1 MKIAIIGAGPA
12 GLYFSLLAKKHD
24 PSHEITIYEQN
35 PQGATYGWGVV
46 FSDIGLAFLREADP
60 EFFGRFVAH
69 HERCDYMEIVHQGT
83 RVQVQGNHF
92 SRTSRIDMLAVL
104 EQACREAGVRIR
116 HQQRIEDVARLAGE
130 VDMVVAA
137 DGSNSAVRKQYAE
150 HFRPAFERRRNKFA
164 WYGTR
169 QRFHPVSLIFRE
181 AEHGIFIAHS
191 YQYSKDL
198 STFLV
203 EVDPDSWRRAGLDTA
218 SEDDSRRYCAEV
230 FREDLGAN
238 ELLGNRSLWFEANI
252 VRNECWSHQNIVL
265 LGDAL
270 RTVHFSLGSGTR
282 MAMQDAIALHQGC
295 CNTRRRA
302 RRLRGIRGA
311 APPGLVQLPGRR
323 RAQPGL
329 VRERGRQ
336 DAPGPGR
343 LRLRLHAPHRP
354 GQPRRPAP
362 ARPGLRLGLR
372 GAAPG
377 DRLSTG
383 VPAAGTPR
391 RAARHYAAPQ
401 HAYPQHP
408 RQAAAEPPHNH
419 PWNMEETS

>member
-270 RTVHFSLGSGTR
+270 RTVHFVGLGHPHGHAGR
-282 MAMQDAIALHQGC
+282 D
-295 CNTRRRA
+295 R
-302 RRLRGIRGA
+302 A
-311 APPGLVQLPGRR
+311 APGLLQHPGDA
-323 RAQPGL
+323 RAAFAVFEAQ
-329 VRERGRQ
+329 
-336 DAPGPGR
+336 
-343 LRLRLHAPHRP
+343 
-354 GQPRRPAP
+354 RRPARPTSRPPPRAAWTGTRTWPTRCTWTRSTSPTTTCAAP
-362 ARPGLRLGLR
+362 ARSATTTCASATRPSPRPTRR
-372 GAAPG
+372 GT
-377 DRLSTG
+377 R
-383 VPAAGTPR
+383 
-391 RAARHYAAPQ
+391 
-401 HAYPQHP
+401 
-408 RQAAAEPPHNH
+408 
-419 PWNMEETS
+419 

>member
-1 MKIAIIGAGPA
+1 M
-12 GLYFSLLAKKHD
+12 
-24 PSHEITIYEQN
+24 
-35 PQGATYGWGVV
+35 V

-270 RTVHFSLGSGTR
+270 RTVHFVGLGHPHGHAGRDRAAPGAAATP
-282 MAMQDAIALHQGC
+282 G
-295 CNTRRRA
+295 RRA

-323 RAQPGL
+323 RAAWTGTRTWPT
-329 VRERGRQ
+329 RCTWTRSTSPTTTC
-336 DAPGPGR
+336 A
-343 LRLRLHAPHRP
+343 
-354 GQPRRPAP
+354 AP
-362 ARPGLRLGLR
+362 ARSATTTCASATRPSPRPTRR
-372 GAAPG
+372 GT
-377 DRLSTG
+377 R
-383 VPAAGTPR
+383 
-391 RAARHYAAPQ
+391 
-401 HAYPQHP
+401 
-408 RQAAAEPPHNH
+408 
-419 PWNMEETS
+419 

>member
-1 MKIAIIGAGPA
+1 MKIAVIGAGPA

-24 PSHEITIYEQN
+24 PRHEITVYEQN

-60 EFFGRFVAH
+60 DFFDKFVAH
-69 HERCDYMEIVHQGT
+69 HERCDYMEIVHRGT

-104 EQACREAGVRIR
+104 ERACLEAGVQIR
-116 HQQRIEDVARLAGE
+116 HQQRVDDVAQLAAG
-130 VDMVVAA
+130 VDMLVAA
-137 DGSNSAVRKQYAE
+137 DGSNSAVRKQYAD

-218 SEDDSRRYCAEV
+218 SEEESRRYCARV
-230 FREDLGAN
+230 FGDELGAN
-238 ELLGNRSLWFEANI
+238 GLLGNRSLWFEANI
-252 VRNECWSHQNIVL
+252 VRNERWSHENIVL

-282 MAMQDAIALHQGC
+282 MAMQDAIALHQGL
-295 CNTRRRA
+295 
-302 RRLRGIRGA
+302 LRHPGDVPGA
-311 APPGLVQLPGRR
+311 F
-323 RAQPGL
+323 AQFEAL
-329 VRERGRQ
+329 
-336 DAPGPGR
+336 
-343 LRLRLHAPHRP
+343 
-354 GQPRRPAP
+354 RRPA
-362 ARPGLRLGLR
+362 
-372 GAAPG
+372 
-377 DRLSTG
+377 SSSF
-383 VPAAGTPR
+383 
-391 RAARHYAAPQ
+391 
-401 HAYPQHP
+401 
-408 RQAAAEPPHNH
+408 QAAAGRSLDWYENVAAKMHLDPVAFAYDYMRRTGQVSHDDLRQRDPAFAAAY
-419 PWNMEETS
+419 ETRHAVAA

>member
-104 EQACREAGVRIR
+104 EQACREAGVRIL

-230 FREDLGAN
+230 FRENLGAN

-282 MAMQDAIALHQGC
+282 MAMQDAIALHQGLLQHPGDA
-295 CNTRRRA
+295 RA
-302 RRLRGIRGA
+302 A
-311 APPGLVQLPGRR
+311 FAVFE
-323 RAQPGL
+323 AQ
-329 VRERGRQ
+329 
-336 DAPGPGR
+336 
-343 LRLRLHAPHRP
+343 
-354 GQPRRPAP
+354 RRPA
-362 ARPGLRLGLR
+362 
-372 GAAPG
+372 
-377 DRLSTG
+377 SSNF
-383 VPAAGTPR
+383 
-391 RAARHYAAPQ
+391 
-401 HAYPQHP
+401 
-408 RQAAAEPPHNH
+408 QAAAARSLDWYENVADKMHLDPVDFAYDYMRRTGQVSHDDLRQRDPAFASAYEARH
-419 PWNMEETS
+419 PVTA

>member
-1 MKIAIIGAGPA
+1 MKIAVIGAGPA

-24 PSHEITIYEQN
+24 PRHEITVYEQN

-60 EFFGRFVAH
+60 DFFDKFVAH
-69 HERCDYMEIVHQGT
+69 HERCDYMEIVHRGT

-104 EQACREAGVRIR
+104 ERACLEAGVQIR
-116 HQQRIEDVARLAGE
+116 HQQRVDDVAQLAAG
-130 VDMVVAA
+130 VDMLVAA
-137 DGSNSAVRKQYAE
+137 DGSNSAVRKQYAD

-218 SEDDSRRYCAEV
+218 SEEESRRYCARV
-230 FREDLGAN
+230 FGDELGAN
-238 ELLGNRSLWFEANI
+238 GLQGNRSLWFEANI
-252 VRNECWSHQNIVL
+252 VRNERWSHENIVL

-282 MAMQDAIALHQGC
+282 MAMQDAIALHQGL
-295 CNTRRRA
+295 
-302 RRLRGIRGA
+302 LRHPGDVPGA
-311 APPGLVQLPGRR
+311 F
-323 RAQPGL
+323 AQFEAL
-329 VRERGRQ
+329 
-336 DAPGPGR
+336 
-343 LRLRLHAPHRP
+343 
-354 GQPRRPAP
+354 RRPA
-362 ARPGLRLGLR
+362 
-372 GAAPG
+372 
-377 DRLSTG
+377 SSSF
-383 VPAAGTPR
+383 
-391 RAARHYAAPQ
+391 
-401 HAYPQHP
+401 
-408 RQAAAEPPHNH
+408 QAAAGRSLDWYENVAAKMHLDPVAFAYDYMRRTGQVSHDDLRQRDPAFAAAY
-419 PWNMEETS
+419 ETRHAVAA